1 MTDTIEIN
9 RFPVNG
15 VVVYGFTMDGDID
28 PEYCNS
34 YDVVDEEIY
43 EQTDTRQDISG
54 IVESFTAGQ
63 LKQALVFAAGY
74 NARKRIEDK
83 L

>member
-15 VVVYGFTMDGDID
+15 VVVYGFTMDGDTH

-43 EQTDTRQDISG
+43 EQTSAKQDVSG

-74 NARKRIEDK
+74 NARKRMEKKI
-83 L
+83 